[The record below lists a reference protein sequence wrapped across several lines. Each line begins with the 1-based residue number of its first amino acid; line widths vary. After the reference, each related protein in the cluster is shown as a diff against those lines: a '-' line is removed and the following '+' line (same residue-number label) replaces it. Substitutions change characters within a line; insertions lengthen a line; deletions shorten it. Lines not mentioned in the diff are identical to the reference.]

1 MMNKQNKHLMM
12 QKWMNKDKMN
22 KMLEITMIN
31 NLSNP

>member
-1 MMNKQNKHLMM
+1 MM
-12 QKWMNKDKMN
+12 QKWMNKDKSNKKMMN